1 MNKKDKNKF
10 KKQDPLIHDQD
21 ITVEFEI
28 PLLQSIIQIQKD
40 QDN

>member
-21 ITVEFEI
+21 ITVEFET
-28 PLLQSIIQIQKD
+28 PLLQSII
-40 QDN
+40 